1 MSVRDGDRTD
11 GGPSVRIRLRCVARR
26 VALPLGLLVWAG
38 APAVVAA
45 HELEEASA
53 TLTIRSGGH
62 VALRLQV
69 PWAELLRTTVAPG
82 RPMVD
87 LLGQLASEPAAAFAR
102 RYATLTNR
110 LAVGTRLLSS
120 AGTGI
125 AFTRWHWPEAAIV
138 QQALRD
144 ELMSR
149 LVDGAAFRHA
159 SRLAAEAE
167 ATVPAPIPAVRLGL
181 PPQLGP
187 ALVTVVRPEEQ
198 WVGRG
203 GLSTAIDLRSPTP
216 TRR

>member
-1 MSVRDGDRTD
+1 MSVPDGREPAW
-11 GGPSVRIRLRCVARR
+11 PSVRCGLRR
-26 VALPLGLLVWAG
+26 VARAMALPVVMAVWIG
-38 APAVVAA
+38 MPVVVSA

-53 TLTIRSGGH
+53 TLTLRSGGH
-62 VALRLQV
+62 VTLRLQV

-82 RPMVD
+82 RPMVE
-87 LLGQLASEPAAAFAR
+87 LLGQLASEPAGTFAR
-102 RYATLTNR
+102 RYVALTGR
-110 LAVGTRLLSS
+110 LAAGTRLLSPS
-120 AGTGI
+120 GTVLTF
-125 AFTRWHWPEAAIV
+125 ARWHWPEAATV

-149 LVDGAAFRHA
+149 MVDGAAFRHA
-159 SRLAAEAE
+159 SRLPVDAE

-198 WVGRG
+198 WEGRG

-216 TRR
+216 KRR